1 MLSDKSMYDVVILTE
16 QRFVNPKKTDWYINQ
31 VILEDKIL
39 ETALKK
45 KGLRVTKRD
54 WADKNFDWKTTKY
67 AIFRTTWDYFER
79 FNEFFIWLEITKNK
93 TTFINSEDIINW
105 NIDKHYLQD
114 LAKKDINIAPTLFV
128 EKGDNVTLKQLF
140 EKTNWQEVV
149 IKPAISGAARHTY
162 RANINNYQKVQN
174 IFNELIKV
182 ECMLFQK
189 FLKNITLLGEISLIM
204 IGGKY
209 THAVKK
215 TSKKGDF
222 RVQDD
227 HGGKVE
233 KYNPTEAEIT
243 FAENCLKA
251 SPFKPIYARVDIVY
265 DNNNIISLSELE
277 LIEPELW
284 FRNNP
289 ISANLLAEEI
299 FNLLS
304 SK

>member
-1 MLSDKSMYDVVILTE
+1 MLSDKSMYDVIILTDN
-16 QRFVNPKKTDWYINQ
+16 RFINPKKTNWYINQ

-39 ETALKK
+39 ESALKK
-45 KGLRVTKRD
+45 KGLRVTKKD
-54 WADKNFDWKTTKY
+54 WADKYFDWKTTKY

-79 FNEFFIWLEITKNK
+79 FEEFFIWLEITKNK
-93 TTFINSEDIINW
+93 TTFINSEDAINW

-114 LAKKDINIAPTLFV
+114 LAEKDINIAPTLFI

-140 EKTNWQEVV
+140 EKTNWQEAV

-162 RANINNYQKVQN
+162 RANINNYQELQN
-174 IFNELIKV
+174 IFQELIKV
-182 ECMLFQK
+182 ECMLFQE
-189 FLKNITLLGEISLIM
+189 FLKNITLFGEISLIM

-215 TSKKGDF
+215 TSKEGDF

-233 KYNPTEAEIT
+233 KYIPTNAEIT
-243 FAENCLKA
+243 FAENCLA
-251 SPFKPIYARVDIVY
+251 TSPFKPIYARVDIVY

-289 ISANLLAEEI
+289 LSADLLAEEI
-299 FNLLS
+299 FNQIS

>member
-1 MLSDKSMYDVVILTE
+1 MFDIVILTDN
-16 QRFVNPKKTDWYINQ
+16 RYVNPKKTDWYIDQ
-31 VILEDKIL
+31 VLLEDQLLQTTL
-39 ETALKK
+39 EK
-45 KGLRVTKRD
+45 KGLSVIKKD
-54 WADKNFDWKTTKY
+54 WADKHFDWTTTKY

-79 FNEFFIWLEITKNK
+79 FDEFFTWLKNTKNK
-93 TTFINSEDIINW
+93 TTFINSAEIINW
-105 NIDKHYLQD
+105 NIDKHYLQA
-114 LAKKDINIAPTLFV
+114 LAKNNINIAPTLFI
-128 EKGDNVTLKQLF
+128 EKGDTITLKQLF
-140 EKTNWQEVV
+140 KKTNWKEVV
-149 IKPAISGAARHTY
+149 LKPAISGSARHTY
-162 RANINNYQKVQN
+162 RINPKNCKEHEN
-174 IFNELIKV
+174 IFQELLKV
-182 ECMLFQK
+182 ECMLFQS

-215 TSKKGDF
+215 TAKKGDF

-227 HGGKVE
+227 HGGNVE
-233 KYNPTEAEIT
+233 KHQPTKEEII

-251 SPFKPIYARVDIVY
+251 SPFSPLYARVDIVY

-299 FNLLS
+299 FNLIS